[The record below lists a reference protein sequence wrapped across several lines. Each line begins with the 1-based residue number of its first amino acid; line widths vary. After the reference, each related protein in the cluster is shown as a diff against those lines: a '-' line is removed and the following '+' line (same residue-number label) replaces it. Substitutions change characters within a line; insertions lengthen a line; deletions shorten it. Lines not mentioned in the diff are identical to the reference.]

1 MTWTAEQ
8 IEQIPEPYRDF
19 MLVLTAIPVSP
30 GAGVQISG
38 IPLGKVFN
46 ALAPKYGY
54 APEHIRALA
63 DRLSR
68 AGLIAI
74 DPLGFIQPTGK
85 GEALI
90 EAIAATPEPELEPIE
105 IPELPIL

>member
-8 IEQIPEPYRDF
+8 IEQIPEPYQDF
-19 MLVLTAIPVSP
+19 MLVLSSIPVSP
-30 GAGVQISG
+30 GAGVQIRG

-54 APEHIRALA
+54 APQHIRALA
-63 DRLSR
+63 DRLGR
-68 AGLIAI
+68 AGLIEE
-74 DPLGFIQPTGK
+74 DHSGYIQPTAK

-90 EAIAATPEPELEPIE
+90 EAIAGIPEPEPEPIE
-105 IPELPIL
+105 IPELPNL